1 MIMPP
6 ETVDIICPECGHQ
19 YQDWYRPS
27 VNLNLDS
34 FDDEYLDKCS
44 SAVCPQCE
52 HKVYFS
58 TLTVKDNVFY
68 FGGGKP
74 E

>member
-1 MIMPP
+1 MTMPP

-44 SAVCPQCE
+44 SAVWPQCE
-52 HKVYFS
+52 H
-58 TLTVKDNVFY
+58 
-68 FGGGKP
+68 
-74 E
+74 